1 MGAMT
6 HGPTVFRLL
15 DLSTGHL
22 TLSTR
27 RALPAGAH
35 DGAGRQLH
43 LPRTVPHEYGW
54 FMWADTDP
62 GNVETF
68 PEDVAAAIRLA
79 HRLQCEWIVF
89 DQDAVPATDLP
100 FYGDG
105 DLPESPADG

>member
-1 MGAMT
+1 MRAVT
-6 HGPTVFRLL
+6 QGPTVFRLL

-22 TLSTR
+22 KLSTR
-27 RALPAGAH
+27 RSLPA
-35 DGAGRQLH
+35 DGQDAAGQH
-43 LPRTVPHEYGW
+43 LFRPRTVPHEYGW

-79 HRLQCEWIVF
+79 HRLRCEWIVF
-89 DQDAVPATDLP
+89 DQDAAPATDLP

-105 DLPESPADG
+105 DEPELPADD